1 MIYPPQKFVIHL
13 VDLYCEYS
21 AFALEVIFV
30 EGFLAWFCF
39 EFSRGGKIYRLYRVP
54 LQKMGNG
61 TIRVMSPELGKDL
74 LPNLGVLAAYQC
86 HNNR

>member
-39 EFSRGGKIYRLYRVP
+39 EFSRGGQNIQIIQGAAP
-54 LQKMGNG
+54 
-61 TIRVMSPELGKDL
+61 KD
-74 LPNLGVLAAYQC
+74 GQWYDQSDES
-86 HNNR
+86 